1 MRSYDQYKGYLVGM
15 LASQLT
21 KAHREL
27 PVRDPPVV
35 EPDDLALS
43 HNRGGEA
50 GLGDQPHLDVE
61 I

>member
-1 MRSYDQYKGYLVGM
+1 MADDQYKDFLVG
-15 LASQLT
+15 QLYNV
-21 KAHREL
+21 HREL

-35 EPDDLALS
+35 EPDDLPLS

-50 GLGDQPHLDVE
+50 GLGDQPHL